1 VSPFR
6 LWCRSTA
13 KTATKSPPK
22 AASVVTQR
30 KSRGPKAGKRSP
42 VTGKKASSTIASPQL
57 SDRSTVPST
66 IASPGSHWRSTV
78 VATPVSAVSNPSILP
93 LKNVEYNRH
102 SVEVDHAEDIT
113 ATLGAEAVV
122 GYHERQSKENTRQ
135 QQIVS
140 IKAVVKKHI
149 YPYVR

>member
-1 VSPFR
+1 MGKLKSSK
-6 LWCRSTA
+6 STA

-22 AASVVTQR
+22 SASAAT
-30 KSRGPKAGKRSP
+30 KSKSKGPKASKDSP
-42 VTGKKASSTIASPQL
+42 VARKKASSTIASPKL
-57 SDRSTVPST
+57 SHRSTVPST
-66 IASPGSHWRSTV
+66 IASPESQWRSTV

-102 SVEVDHAEDIT
+102 TVEVDHAEDIT

-122 GYHERQSKENTRQ
+122 GYHKRQSKENTRQ